1 MDLKRLGVIG
11 VGHLG
16 QHHARVYTE
25 ILGAQLVGVV
35 DLNESR
41 AAAIGENLG
50 VPWYTDLDEF
60 LTRGAPDAVSVVV
73 PTSMHFEIAQKAL
86 SNGIHV
92 LIEKPVTTTVSEA
105 ESLLRM
111 AADSDLVLQVGHIER
126 FNSAVQYISKIV
138 HEPLFLQS
146 RRLSPFSPRISD
158 VGVVLDLMIHDID
171 IILSL
176 VRSEISSI
184 SATGKCIR
192 SENHEDIASAQ
203 ITFENGAMAHILVSR
218 VSERRLRQ
226 LEIME
231 PERYVTI
238 DYETQDVSINRCV
251 RQNNNSLV
259 EVIEH
264 PVFPKSEPL
273 KLELQHFVSCVREGK
288 QPLVGISDG
297 KRALEVAI
305 SVLRQ
310 IHPGEDKA
318 VEEDSER
325 VS

>member
-1 MDLKRLGVIG
+1 MDLKRVGVIG

-25 ILGAQLVGVV
+25 LLGAQLVGVV
-35 DLNESR
+35 DVNESR
-41 AAAIGENLG
+41 AGAIADSLG
-50 VPWYTDLDEF
+50 VPSFSDIDDF
-60 LTRGAPDAVSVVV
+60 ISRARPDAVSVVV
-73 PTSMHFEIAQKAL
+73 PTSMHFEVAEKILK
-86 SNGIHV
+86 NGIHV
-92 LIEKPVTTTVSEA
+92 LIEKPVTTTVNEA
-105 ESLLRM
+105 ERLLRM
-111 AADSDLVLQVGHIER
+111 AADLDLVLQVGHIER
-126 FNSAVQYISKIV
+126 FNSAVQYISKII

-146 RRLSPFSPRISD
+146 RRLGPFSPRISD

-176 VRSEISSI
+176 VHSDISAI
-184 SATGKCIR
+184 SATGRCIR
-192 SENHEDIASAQ
+192 TNHEDLASAQ
-203 ITFENGAMAHILVSR
+203 ISFENGSMAHILVSR

-251 RQNNNSLV
+251 RQNSSLV

-273 KLELQHFVSCVREGK
+273 KLELQHFVTCVREGK
-288 QPLVGISDG
+288 QPLVGITDG
-297 KRALEVAI
+297 KRALEVAV
-305 SVLRQ
+305 SVLKQ
-310 IHPGEDKA
+310 IHVDIPLP
-318 VEEDSER
+318 SEKWEI
-325 VS
+325 S

>member
-1 MDLKRLGVIG
+1 M
-11 VGHLG
+11 
-16 QHHARVYTE
+16 
-25 ILGAQLVGVV
+25 GVV
-35 DLNESR
+35 DQNESR

-50 VPWYTDLDEF
+50 VPWFTEIDDF
-60 LTRGAPDAVSVVV
+60 IDRAAPEAVSVVV
-73 PTSMHFEIAQKAL
+73 PTSMHFEIARKAL
-86 SNGIHV
+86 KNGIHV
-92 LIEKPVTTTVSEA
+92 LIEKPVTTTVNEA
-105 ESLLRM
+105 EQLLRI
-111 AADSDLVLQVGHIER
+111 AAESDLVLQVGHIER

-146 RRLSPFSPRISD
+146 RRLGPYSPRISD

-176 VRSEISSI
+176 VRSEISDI
-184 SATGKCIR
+184 SATGRCIR
-192 SENHEDIASAQ
+192 SDHEDIASAQ
-203 ITFENGAMAHILVSR
+203 ISFANGSMAHILVSR

-273 KLELQHFVSCVREGK
+273 KLELQHFVTCVREGK
-288 QPLVGISDG
+288 QPLVGITDG
-297 KRALEVAI
+297 KRALEVAV
-305 SVLRQ
+305 SVLKQ
-310 IHPGEDKA
+310 IHLDDQQFPEGRQA
-318 VEEDSER
+318 VSC
-325 VS
+325 

>member
-1 MDLKRLGVIG
+1 MDLKRVGVIG

-25 ILGAQLVGVV
+25 LLGAHLVGVV
-35 DLNESR
+35 DQNESR

-50 VPWYTDLDEF
+50 VPWFTEIDDFIE
-60 LTRGAPDAVSVVV
+60 RAAPEAVSVVV
-73 PTSMHFEIAQKAL
+73 PTSMHFEIARKAL
-86 SNGIHV
+86 KSGIHV
-92 LIEKPVTTTVSEA
+92 LIEKPVTTTVNEA
-105 ESLLRM
+105 EQLLRI
-111 AADSDLVLQVGHIER
+111 AAESDLVLQVGHIER
-126 FNSAVQYISKIV
+126 FNSAVQYISKII

-146 RRLSPFSPRISD
+146 RRLGPYSPRISD

-176 VRSEISSI
+176 VRSEITGI
-184 SATGKCIR
+184 SATGRCIR
-192 SENHEDIASAQ
+192 SDHEDIASAQ
-203 ITFENGAMAHILVSR
+203 ISFANGSMAHILVSR

-273 KLELQHFVSCVREGK
+273 KLELQHFVTCVREGK
-288 QPLVGISDG
+288 QPLVGITDG
-297 KRALEVAI
+297 KRALEVAV
-305 SVLRQ
+305 SVLKQ
-310 IHPGEDKA
+310 IHLEEGRFVEGEEA
-318 VEEDSER
+318 VSC
-325 VS
+325 

>member
-1 MDLKRLGVIG
+1 MDLKRVGVIG

-25 ILGAQLVGVV
+25 LLGAHLVGVV
-35 DLNESR
+35 DQNESR

-50 VPWYTDLDEF
+50 VPWFTEIDDFIE
-60 LTRGAPDAVSVVV
+60 RAAPEAVSVVV
-73 PTSMHFEIAQKAL
+73 PTSMHFEIARKAL
-86 SNGIHV
+86 KSGIHV
-92 LIEKPVTTTVSEA
+92 LIEKPVTTTVNEA
-105 ESLLRM
+105 EQLLRI
-111 AADSDLVLQVGHIER
+111 AAESDLVLQVGHIER

-146 RRLSPFSPRISD
+146 RRLGPYSPRISD

-176 VRSEISSI
+176 VRSEISDI
-184 SATGKCIR
+184 SATGRCIR
-192 SENHEDIASAQ
+192 SDHEDIASAQ
-203 ITFENGAMAHILVSR
+203 ISFANGSMAHILVSR

-251 RQNNNSLV
+251 RQNNSSLV

-273 KLELQHFVSCVREGK
+273 KLELQHFVTCVREGK
-288 QPLVGISDG
+288 QPLVGITDG
-297 KRALEVAI
+297 KRALEVAV
-305 SVLRQ
+305 SVLKQ
-310 IHPGEDKA
+310 IHLDEQQF
-318 VEEDSER
+318 SEGR
-325 VS
+325 QALSC

>member
-1 MDLKRLGVIG
+1 MDLKRVGVIG

-25 ILGAQLVGVV
+25 LLGAHLVGVV
-35 DLNESR
+35 DQNESR

-50 VPWYTDLDEF
+50 VPWFTEIDDF
-60 LTRGAPDAVSVVV
+60 IDRAAPEAVSVVV
-73 PTSMHFEIAQKAL
+73 PTSMHFEIARKAL
-86 SNGIHV
+86 KNGIHV
-92 LIEKPVTTTVSEA
+92 LIEKPVTTTVNEA
-105 ESLLRM
+105 EQLLRI
-111 AADSDLVLQVGHIER
+111 AAESDLVLQVGHIER

-146 RRLSPFSPRISD
+146 RRLGPYSPRISD

-176 VRSEISSI
+176 VRSEISDI
-184 SATGKCIR
+184 SATGRCIR
-192 SENHEDIASAQ
+192 SDHEDIASAQ
-203 ITFENGAMAHILVSR
+203 ISFANGSMAHILVSR

-273 KLELQHFVSCVREGK
+273 KLELQHFVTCVREGK
-288 QPLVGISDG
+288 QPLVGITDG
-297 KRALEVAI
+297 KRALEVAV
-305 SVLRQ
+305 SVLKQ
-310 IHPGEDKA
+310 IHLDDQQFLEGRQA
-318 VEEDSER
+318 VSC
-325 VS
+325 

>member
-1 MDLKRLGVIG
+1 MDLKRVGVIG

-25 ILGAQLVGVV
+25 LLGAHLVGVV
-35 DLNESR
+35 DQNESR

-50 VPWYTDLDEF
+50 VPWFTEIDDFIE
-60 LTRGAPDAVSVVV
+60 RAAPEAVSVVV
-73 PTSMHFEIAQKAL
+73 PTSLHFEIARKAL
-86 SNGIHV
+86 GNGIHV
-92 LIEKPVTTTVSEA
+92 LIEKPVTTTVNEA
-105 ESLLRM
+105 EQLLRI
-111 AADSDLVLQVGHIER
+111 AAESDLVLQVGHIER

-146 RRLSPFSPRISD
+146 RRLGPYSPRISD

-176 VRSEISSI
+176 VRSEISDI
-184 SATGKCIR
+184 SATGRCIR
-192 SENHEDIASAQ
+192 SDHEDIASAQ
-203 ITFENGAMAHILVSR
+203 ISFANGSMAHILVSR

-273 KLELQHFVSCVREGK
+273 KLELQHFVTCVREGK
-288 QPLVGISDG
+288 QPLVGITDG
-297 KRALEVAI
+297 KRALEVAV
-305 SVLRQ
+305 SVLKQ
-310 IHPGEDKA
+310 IHLDDQQFPEGRQA
-318 VEEDSER
+318 VSC
-325 VS
+325 

>member
-1 MDLKRLGVIG
+1 
-11 VGHLG
+11 
-16 QHHARVYTE
+16 
-25 ILGAQLVGVV
+25 
-35 DLNESR
+35 
-41 AAAIGENLG
+41 AAPE
-50 VPWYTDLDEF
+50 
-60 LTRGAPDAVSVVV
+60 AVSVVV
-73 PTSMHFEIAQKAL
+73 PTSMHFEIARKAL
-86 SNGIHV
+86 KNGIHV
-92 LIEKPVTTTVSEA
+92 LIEKPVTTTVNEA
-105 ESLLRM
+105 EQLLRI
-111 AADSDLVLQVGHIER
+111 AAESDLVLQVGHIER

-146 RRLSPFSPRISD
+146 RRLGPYSPRISD

-176 VRSEISSI
+176 VRSEISDI
-184 SATGKCIR
+184 SATGRCIR
-192 SENHEDIASAQ
+192 SDHEDIASAQ
-203 ITFENGAMAHILVSR
+203 ISFANGSMAHILVSR

-273 KLELQHFVSCVREGK
+273 KLELQHFVTCVREGK
-288 QPLVGISDG
+288 QPLVGITDG
-297 KRALEVAI
+297 KRALEVAV
-305 SVLRQ
+305 SVLKQ
-310 IHPGEDKA
+310 IHLDDQQFPEGRQA
-318 VEEDSER
+318 VSC
-325 VS
+325 

>member
-1 MDLKRLGVIG
+1 MDLKRVGVIG

-25 ILGAQLVGVV
+25 LLGAHLVGVV
-35 DLNESR
+35 DQNESR

-50 VPWYTDLDEF
+50 VPWFTEIDDFIE
-60 LTRGAPDAVSVVV
+60 RAAPEAVSVVV
-73 PTSMHFEIAQKAL
+73 PTSMHFEIARKAL
-86 SNGIHV
+86 KNGIHV
-92 LIEKPVTTTVSEA
+92 LIEKPVTTTVNEA
-105 ESLLRM
+105 EQLLRI
-111 AADSDLVLQVGHIER
+111 AAESDLVLQVGHIER

-146 RRLSPFSPRISD
+146 RRLGPYSPRISD

-176 VRSEISSI
+176 VRSEISDI
-184 SATGKCIR
+184 SATGRCIR
-192 SENHEDIASAQ
+192 SDHEDIASAQ
-203 ITFENGAMAHILVSR
+203 ISFANGSMAHILVSR

-273 KLELQHFVSCVREGK
+273 KLELQHFVTCVREGK
-288 QPLVGISDG
+288 QPLVGITDG
-297 KRALEVAI
+297 KRALEVAV
-305 SVLRQ
+305 SVLKQ
-310 IHPGEDKA
+310 IHLDEQQFPEGRQA
-318 VEEDSER
+318 VSC
-325 VS
+325 